1 MTQESRRGFLAA
13 SAAGALAGVL
23 PLGLRNAIAATPAGT
38 SLSAVKHVVVFMQ
51 ENRSFDHYFGTLQ
64 GVRGYGDRSAL
75 LLQNGNSV
83 YRQSGVLGTYLPFHL
98 DTAKTSAQCMVDL
111 DHSWITQHLAVNGG
125 RMDQWIN
132 AKTPLTMGGFQRAD
146 IPFHF
151 ALADAFTICDQYF
164 SSIQGP
170 TNPNRLYLWSGMIDP
185 HGTGGGPV
193 TDNSESGYSWTTYPE
208 RLQAAG
214 VSWKVYQ
221 NAADNFD
228 DNALAWFKQYQSAQA
243 GNPLHDRGMASVPV
257 VTGNT
262 VQDIAAAIRADVLR
276 GTLPQVSWIVAPE
289 ASSEHPSHAPAAGAD
304 MINQVLEA
312 LTADPAVWASTV
324 MFINYDENDGL
335 FDHAEPPLPPAGT
348 ADEFVS
354 GLPIGLGVRVPM
366 TVVSPWSR
374 GGHVCSQVF
383 DHTSVIRFIETWTGV
398 HEPNISAWRRQVCGD
413 LTSALDFTST
423 SVSVPAMP
431 DTAALAQQAANQ
443 CAMLP
448 PPLPPVTGALPAQEV
463 GTRSARALPYQA
475 NATAS
480 IDKLLG
486 RVWIKMTNTGTQSV
500 HCSVHA
506 NNYRIDGPWQYD
518 VAAGAT
524 VQDYFSAQLFGA
536 GKYDLSLY
544 GPNGFRRR
552 FVGNIDTAGAKVE
565 ASASYD
571 LSTAGHAKLL
581 LALVNTSSSAVVFT
595 VRANAYRGDGP
606 WLYSVAPGATVK
618 ASWDVQADTQ
628 GWYDFTATVNSDAL
642 FSRTF
647 AGHVELGQASITG

>member
-1 MTQESRRGFLAA
+1 MTQESRRRFLAA
-13 SAAGALAGVL
+13 SAATAAAGML
-23 PLGLRNAIAATPAGT
+23 PLGLRNALAAAPAGT
-38 SLSAVKHVVVFMQ
+38 SLSSVKHVVVFMQ

-64 GVRGYGDRSAL
+64 GVRGFADRSAL
-75 LLQNGNSV
+75 LLQNGNPV
-83 YRQSGVLGTYLPFHL
+83 FKQSGILGSYLPFHM
-98 DTAKTSAQCMVDL
+98 DTAKTSAQCVIDL

-125 RMDQWIN
+125 RMDGWIN
-132 AKTPLTMGGFQRAD
+132 AKTPMTMGGFQRAD

-170 TNPNRLYLWSGMIDP
+170 TNPNRLYLWTGMIDP

-193 TDNSESGYSWTTYPE
+193 TDNSETGYTWTTYPE

-221 NAADNFD
+221 NTADNFD
-228 DNALAWFKQYQSAQA
+228 DNALAWFKQYQSAQPGSA
-243 GNPLHDRGMASVPV
+243 LHDRGMSSVPA
-257 VTGNT
+257 VTGST
-262 VQDIAAAIRADVLR
+262 VGDIAAAIRADVLG
-276 GTLPQVSWIVAPE
+276 GTLPQVSWIIAPE
-289 ASSEHPSHAPAAGAD
+289 ASSEHPSGAPAAGAD

-324 MFINYDENDGL
+324 MFVNYDENDGF
-335 FDHAEPPLPPAGT
+335 FDHAIPPMPPAGT

-374 GGHVCSQVF
+374 GGHVCSQVY
-383 DHTSVIRFIETWTGV
+383 DHTSVIRFVETWTGV

-413 LTSALDFTST
+413 LTASLDFTST
-423 SVSVPAMP
+423 SVTVPAMP
-431 DTAALAQQAANQ
+431 DTATLAQLAATE
-443 CAMLP
+443 CSKLP
-448 PPLPPVTGALPAQEV
+448 PPLPPASGALPQQEA
-463 GTRSARALPYQA
+463 GTRPARALPYQA
-475 NATAS
+475 NANAS

-486 RVWIKMTNTGTQSV
+486 RVWITMTNAGSQSV
-500 HCSVHA
+500 HCAVHA

-518 VAAGAT
+518 VAAGAS
-524 VQDYFSAQLFGA
+524 VKDYFSAQLFGA

-552 FVGNIDTAGAKVE
+552 FVGNIDTAGGKLEVT
-565 ASASYD
+565 ASYD
-571 LSTAGHAKLL
+571 FGTAGHARLT
-581 LALVNTSSSAVVFT
+581 LAFANKGTSAAVFT
-595 VRANAYRGDGP
+595 VRANAYRADGP
-606 WLYSVAPGATVK
+606 WLYPVAAGAMVN
-618 ASWDVQADTQ
+618 ASWDVQSGPQ
-628 GWYDFTATVNSDAL
+628 GWYDFTASVDIDTL

-647 AGHVELGQASITG
+647 AGHLELGGPSITG